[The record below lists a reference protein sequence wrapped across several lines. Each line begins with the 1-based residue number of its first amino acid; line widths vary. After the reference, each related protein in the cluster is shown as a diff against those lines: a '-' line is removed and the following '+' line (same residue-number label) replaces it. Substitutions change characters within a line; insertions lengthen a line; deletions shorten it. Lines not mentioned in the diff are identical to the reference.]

1 MNNFNHLEQDR
12 LPAIADGEW
21 MMIHS
26 DTFVTERERILL
38 KESAF
43 MIDRDLTVVA
53 KAVPVKETFEWLQVL
68 P

>member
-1 MNNFNHLEQDR
+1 MNSFNHLEQDR

-43 MIDRDLTVVA
+43 MIDRDLAVA
-53 KAVPVKETFEWLQVL
+53 AKGSPAKETFDLLQLL